1 MRYFNTTLKQKA
13 NLFRR
18 VKFFFFAIAPLRAD
32 QAKKIRKICNVLR
45 LINAKR
51 TFARTYKGTKDR
63 AYKEIQDEIVLL
75 LGQVKC
81 FHLSETESMKEHFI
95 SFSDFPYFFKQKPT
109 AMHYLT
115 LFQEL

>member
-1 MRYFNTTLKQKA
+1 M
-13 NLFRR
+13 
-18 VKFFFFAIAPLRAD
+18 APLRAD
-32 QAKKIRKICNVLR
+32 QAQKMRKICNVLR
-45 LINAKR
+45 LINGKR
-51 TFARTYKGTKDR
+51 TFSRTYKGTKDR

-95 SFSDFPYFFKQKPT
+95 SFSDFPYFFKQKST